1 MQEVWGSGCPR
12 NQHSGGPCG
21 AWTRMPSMTWRAPG
35 RSTPR
40 CRGRS
45 SGGSSRWMARP
56 YAARLAAGPPVITC
70 WPPSIM
76 LTAPSQARWKFGAK
90 TNEVRREALCRIP
103 NSVRRNSGES
113 SWTRWLTRIRKVKGT
128 RACHDRLRLRPKTRG
143 SAQGSPRDMAKARL
157 PEPQSPA
164 MQIFI
169 RRKWSLKPAPRS
181 ASCYLVGDAT
191 PGAAGDAQ

>member
-1 MQEVWGSGCPR
+1 VPAPPSSPIDSATGHLAELAGDAADEQPGLPGLLARVADPRARRGVRHRLTGILGLALCAVVAGARSFTAIAEWVADADTQTLRVCWESLAGCPR

-35 RSTPR
+35 RSRPR

-76 LTAPSQARWKFGAK
+76 LTAPSRARWKFGAK
-90 TNEVRREALCRIP
+90 T
-103 NSVRRNSGES
+103 
-113 SWTRWLTRIRKVKGT
+113 TRSR
-128 RACHDRLRLRPKTRG
+128 C
-143 SAQGSPRDMAKARL
+143 SP
-157 PEPQSPA
+157 
-164 MQIFI
+164 
-169 RRKWSLKPAPRS
+169 
-181 ASCYLVGDAT
+181 SCSIA
-191 PGAAGDAQ
+191 